1 METERKRVKEL
12 DRISELY
19 PTLMRS
25 MSRLREVL
33 PDEGDLTYNQYK
45 TLLTVSDLGP
55 CSLADL
61 TGHLHVAASSASEMV
76 ERLAKAGLV
85 RRETAGDDRR
95 AVAIRLTPAGE
106 RLLGRIRQGIV
117 ENYRKILEKL
127 SPRDRARLARAVED
141 LVETISSVEDQATE
155 AGKRIERRHG
165 TRAS

>member
-1 METERKRVKEL
+1 MEGERKAVKEL
-12 DRISELY
+12 DRIAELY

-61 TGHLHVAASSASEMV
+61 TGHLQVAASSASEMV

-85 RRETAGDDRR
+85 RRETAEGDRR
-95 AVAIRLTPAGE
+95 AVAIRLSRAGE
-106 RLLGRIRQGIV
+106 RLLRRIRQGIV
-117 ENYRKILEKL
+117 ENYSKILKKL
-127 SPRDRARLARAVED
+127 SPRDRARLARALED
-141 LVETISSVEDQATE
+141 LVETISSVEDQAMGKNHT
-155 AGKRIERRHG
+155 AGGR
-165 TRAS
+165 TT